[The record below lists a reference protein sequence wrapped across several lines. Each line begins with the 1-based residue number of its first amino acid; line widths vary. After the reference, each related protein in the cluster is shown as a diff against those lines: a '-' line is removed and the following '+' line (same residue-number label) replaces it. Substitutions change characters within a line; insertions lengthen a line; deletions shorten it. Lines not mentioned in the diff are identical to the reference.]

1 MISSFFQRTFEKI
14 AIKELRL
21 HWISLGLSKVPM
33 RGRTALAVRVYVTGT
48 DSTKDWQLDSI
59 GEASMKPLC
68 ALAVAYGFARLSDH
82 STQ

>member
-1 MISSFFQRTFEKI
+1 
-14 AIKELRL
+14 
-21 HWISLGLSKVPM
+21 M